1 MINVVFLGG
10 EDVSARIDIA
20 QLLKEKGCEVSIIG
34 SEDEAI
40 FKQNNIPY
48 QKIEINREF
57 NIIDDIKTI
66 LRIRKILKQLTDTT
80 IVHAFDTKLIIYLP
94 FATIGLKNIKKVRT
108 INGMGRIFSGSGFKY
123 TLLQQIYVLLQRMI
137 KNRVDFTIFQNT
149 DNYRYFLKNNIVNP
163 NSAKVIKGSGIN
175 LEKFHSEV
183 ALEVKQKLIQD
194 LGIDTKFPTAILV
207 SRLIKQKGITE
218 FLHAAKNINSPEK
231 RMNFLL
237 VGQIDT
243 NKDAVSRSEID
254 SYADY
259 VNYLGRRNDVRDLLS
274 ISDVF
279 VLPTYYSEGV
289 PRVLMEA
296 AAMKLALISTDMP
309 GCNDVVVDDYNG
321 KIIEIRNSNDLTEKL
336 NQVISDTVQ
345 LEKYK
350 ANSFAH
356 VQQFSLENVTSD
368 CFNIYKNLIFN

>member
-20 QLLKEKGCEVSIIG
+20 QLLIQKGCVVSIIG
-34 SEDEAI
+34 SEDEVI

-48 QKIEINREF
+48 QKIGINREF

-66 LRIRKILKQLTDTT
+66 FRIRKILKQLTEKTV
-80 IVHAFDTKLIIYLP
+80 VHAFDTKLIIYLP
-94 FATIGLKNIKKVRT
+94 FAAIGLKNVKKVRT

-123 TLLQQIYVLLQRMI
+123 TLFQQMYVVIQKLI
-137 KNRVDFTIFQNT
+137 KNKVDFTIFQNT
-149 DNYRYFLKNNIVNP
+149 DNYKYFLKKNIVNP
-163 NSAKVIKGSGIN
+163 NSATVIKGSGIN

-183 ALEVKQKLIQD
+183 ALEVKQKLIYD
-194 LGIDTKFPTAILV
+194 LRIDTKFPTAILV
-207 SRLIKQKGITE
+207 SRLIKQKGIIE
-218 FLHAAKNINSPEK
+218 FLHAAKNINFPEK

-243 NKDAVSRSEID
+243 NKDAVSRSEIE
-254 SYADY
+254 SYGEY
-259 VNYLGRRNDVRDLLS
+259 INYLGRRNDVRDLLS
-274 ISDVF
+274 ISDIF

-309 GCNDVVVDDYNG
+309 GCNDMVIDDYNG
-321 KIIEIRNSNDLTEKL
+321 KIIEIQNSKDLTEKL
-336 NQVISDTVQ
+336 NQTISDTSQ
-345 LEKYK
+345 LKKYK
-350 ANSFAH
+350 ENSFEH

-368 CFNIYKNLIFN
+368 CFSIYKDLIFN